1 MLNRYNNYI
10 KEDYDAY
17 DESDNEQVEQL
28 KHFVGLLFKNSGIL
42 AYDVEADGLNFNVY
56 IQLNMTEK
64 LKNIVKMLEVCK
76 KLHTDVLIQYRVEVD
91 LWETKTGLPLFTISF
106 LLDED
111 GDDIPDDEEVD
122 DDEDEFA

>member
-111 GDDIPDDEEVD
+111 GDDIPDDEE
-122 DDEDEFA
+122 EFA

>member
-122 DDEDEFA
+122 DDDEFA

>member
-10 KEDYDAY
+10 KEDSAY

-28 KHFVGLLFKNSGIL
+28 KHFVGLLFKNSGIS

-111 GDDIPDDEEVD
+111 GDDIADDEEY

>member
-10 KEDYDAY
+10 KEDKYDAY

-28 KHFVGLLFKNSGIL
+28 KHFVGLLFKNSGIS

-111 GDDIPDDEEVD
+111 GDDIADDEEE

>member
-10 KEDYDAY
+10 KEDSAY

-28 KHFVGLLFKNSGIL
+28 KHFVGLLFKNSGIS

-111 GDDIPDDEEVD
+111 GDDIPDDEEED